1 MTFHA
6 KGFWKVSRYLSLVT
20 AITLLPSAVC
30 AQTGEPVRE
39 AQQDS
44 VAKRSSLPPLALPD
58 IVIFGRSTAST
69 REGSKL
75 FPADKQTALD
85 REVGAPVGEKIN
97 SRTGWGGGRMLAARE
112 RVGPGHWA
120 RAYLR
125 GGTFG
130 ELIAGG
136 DAWIDFKKWQLMA
149 IFAGEGT
156 GGHIPN
162 SSSVDGRSDFSA
174 IRYLGADTELRIN
187 LGYSLGRGEEWGIG
201 ATNVGI
207 PGVPDGAT
215 RSWFDADYSVEMK
228 GSVRRGITLYGGVGG
243 RNAGLKDDVR
253 GSGLQPRDQG
263 GWISAGV
270 EWLTGHTLVDLNART
285 ESDRITGPQRSRDAA
300 LSSASLT
307 VRSLVGETSSFL
319 AGAVWYQVDAG
330 IGQVTRIWPLAEF
343 TSQYSDRFSMYVK
356 YQPRIDYLSLGEARQ
371 QNPFVAN
378 SYVIAPGEERFHLKV
393 GLRYIVAQHLT
404 LEFQVARRQFDRLPL
419 WRLAPASDPWS
430 NGLFILDAVGPI
442 GVNETRLNL
451 EGTPGENLAL
461 SGELVLRDPSGGGI
475 VELPHIPRL
484 QFSGGIDCRGPWN
497 LELGLRMTYLGE
509 RYGSGEQAGLDAR
522 KLAPASDMGIR
533 VARGFGST
541 LTGWLE
547 LRNILDREIMVWEGY
562 SMPGRTTALGLSLKF

>member
-1 MTFHA
+1 MIIHA
-6 KGFWKVSRYLSLVT
+6 KILLKASRCLSLVT
-20 AITLLPSAVC
+20 AITLLPSAVT
-30 AQTGEPVRE
+30 AQTGESIRE

-44 VAKRSSLPPLALPD
+44 VAKRRSLPPLALPD

-75 FPADKQTALD
+75 FTADKQTALD
-85 REVGAPVGEKIN
+85 REVGAPVGEKID
-97 SRTGWGGGRMLAARE
+97 SRTGWGGGRMLAAQE
-112 RVGPGHWA
+112 RVGPGRWA

-130 ELIAGG
+130 ELLAGG
-136 DAWIDFKKWQLMA
+136 DVWIDFRKWQLMA
-149 IFAGEGT
+149 ILATEGT

-162 SSSVDGRSDFSA
+162 SSSVGGRGDFSA
-174 IRYLGADTELRIN
+174 IRYLGTDTELRIN
-187 LGYSLGRGEEWGIG
+187 MGYSLGRGEEWGVG

-228 GSVRRGITLYGGVGG
+228 GSVRRGVTLYGGLGG
-243 RNAGLKDDVR
+243 RNAGLNDDVR
-253 GSGLQPRDQG
+253 ESSPRPRDQG
-263 GWISAGV
+263 GWITAGM
-270 EWLTGHTLVDLNART
+270 EWLTGHSLVGLNVRT
-285 ESDRITGPQRSRDAA
+285 ESDRITGPQRTQDAS

-307 VRSLVGETSSFL
+307 VRSLVGETNSFL

-378 SYVIAPGEERFHLKV
+378 SYEIAPVEERFHLTV
-393 GLRYIVAQHLT
+393 GLRYMVAQHLT

-419 WRLAPASDPWS
+419 WRLVPASDPWS
-430 NGLFILDAVGPI
+430 EGLFILNSVGSI
-442 GVNETRLNL
+442 GVNETRINL

-461 SGELVLRDPSGGGI
+461 SGELVLRNPSGGGI
-475 VELPHIPRL
+475 EELPHIPRL
-484 QFSGGIDCRGPWN
+484 QFSGGLDCRGPWN
-497 LELGLRMTYLGE
+497 LELGLRINYLGD

-522 KLAPASDMGIR
+522 KLAPASDLGIR
-533 VARGFGST
+533 VARGFGSV

-547 LRNILDREIMVWEGY
+547 LRNILDQEIMVWEGY